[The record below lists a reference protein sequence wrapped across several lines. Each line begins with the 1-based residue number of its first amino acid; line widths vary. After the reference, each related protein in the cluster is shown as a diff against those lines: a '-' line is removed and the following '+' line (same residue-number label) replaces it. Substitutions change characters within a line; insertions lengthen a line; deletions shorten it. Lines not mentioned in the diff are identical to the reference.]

1 MWCQKVIKKGILV
14 MLLFSGFF
22 YRQLWL
28 VNSINYYLCSVTKRL
43 SMPRETLESNNQMDL
58 CDFITY
64 FYLNFQFRDLY
75 KMNKDMK
82 TSSYENDDGLFKD
95 LKSCYLHSF
104 LFFNTLL
111 FCRAPLA
118 TFLFMQEQ
126 DKRII
131 YFTQWLMQLGNWNK
145 ILISFHS
152 GLVNCLGP

>member
-14 MLLFSGFF
+14 MRLFSGFF

-64 FYLNFQFRDLY
+64 FYLNFQFQDLY

-118 TFLFMQEQ
+118 TLLFMQEQ